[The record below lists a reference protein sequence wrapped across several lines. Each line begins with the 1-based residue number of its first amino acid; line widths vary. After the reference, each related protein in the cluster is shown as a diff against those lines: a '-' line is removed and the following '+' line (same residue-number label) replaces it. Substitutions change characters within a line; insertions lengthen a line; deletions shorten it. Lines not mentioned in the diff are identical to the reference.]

1 MLYHKK
7 KLGEKLGLPT
17 FNHYYNIPITS
28 LEYDLKNLG
37 QSDVYI
43 ITFKQDNNLFVVDI
57 THQLGHTSHF
67 DTVSLFE
74 QDKVL
79 SGIAAVP
86 LASVHSIQI
95 LSFPDKLHSLDS
107 SQHLKNLVALYYK
120 DAEIMCYLK
129 TTTNIGDQVTRY
141 QLEANQLEKQG
152 KDFDFFKYT
161 SRGKTQ
167 EENRLSEVSSKDYDF
182 IPDFHPFLSSPR
194 NQQVL
199 SVPVTYFDDK
209 TKQTAR
215 IDIMGWYIKDQQL
228 KIRWKPKYMR
238 KRRWRSSRIS
248 VDIVTG
254 NYFFQGQIY
263 RDSSAP
269 IFLDNLSFDNKV
281 PKSFLPHLQK
291 QYQIFMALVE
301 EQKRLALLRKVQLN
315 NKD

>member
-17 FNHYYNIPITS
+17 FNHYYNIPITF
-28 LEYDLKNLG
+28 LEYNLKNLDP
-37 QSDVYI
+37 SDTYI

-57 THQLGHTSHF
+57 RHQLGHTSHI

-74 QDKVL
+74 QDKLL